1 MKKRNSAALLIVF
14 TAALILLLC
23 TIGADS
29 FNRADKPD
37 AGQTKIIFFTLGNA
51 DSILIQDGSG
61 QTMLIDTGDNAHEE
75 GLVRSL
81 HMLGVTRID
90 ILLLTHPHEDHI
102 GGADAVMKD
111 FDIGEIYM
119 PEVSK
124 DSASFTDL
132 LEAAQEKGLLFTAA
146 RSGVEFDLGINRFS
160 ILSPDENAQYS
171 DMNDYS
177 VVLSAQIRG
186 THFYFMGD
194 ATETIENQLLSR
206 NELSRCDVL
215 KVGHHG
221 SDTSSTGKFLTEAMP
236 RYAVISCD
244 EDGPSANVAS
254 RLAAIDAQTYITGV
268 CGTVIL
274 TVDSNGIAVQTE
286 YE

>member
-1 MKKRNSAALLIVF
+1 MKKRNNAALLIVF
-14 TAALILLLC
+14 AAALVLLLC
-23 TIGADS
+23 FVGADS
-29 FNRADKPD
+29 FYRAEKPD
-37 AGQTKIIFFTLGNA
+37 VGQTKIIFFSLGNA

-61 QTMLIDTGDNAHEE
+61 QIMLIDAGDNAHEE
-75 GLVRSL
+75 TLVSSL
-81 HMLGVTRID
+81 HKLGVMRID

-102 GGADAVMKD
+102 GGADAVIEA

-119 PEVSK
+119 PEVEK
-124 DSASFTDL
+124 DSASFMDL
-132 LEAAQEKGLLFTAA
+132 LEAAQDKGLLFTAA
-146 RSGVEFDLGINRFS
+146 RSGVKFNLGTNQFS
-160 ILSPDENAQYS
+160 ILSPDEHAQYS

-206 NELSRCDVL
+206 NEVSKCDVL

-221 SDTSSTGKFLTEAMP
+221 SDTSSTANFLAEAMP
-236 RYAVISCD
+236 RYALICCD
-244 EDGPSANVAS
+244 EDGPNAKVAS
-254 RLAAIDAQTYITGV
+254 RLTAIGAQTYRTGV

-274 TVDSNGIAVQTE
+274 TVDSDGISVKMQ